1 MKTLPSCSYCHSVD
15 RIYNILFTGQV
26 LSSAISI
33 LSTFCVILTQ
43 FHLISVIYFI
53 VSAYSM
59 SVYCIVG
66 TKIEYAVSVPFYFL
80 KHVTHPQLIAL
91 ILQYD
96 QVYDSICSISW
107 QELSAAQ
114 RKLYSL
120 TLKEAQNAKTIIM
133 LGILPLSV
141 RTALQASCPAGN
153 RAQGS

>member
-1 MKTLPSCSYCHSVD
+1 M
-15 RIYNILFTGQV
+15 
-26 LSSAISI
+26 
-33 LSTFCVILTQ
+33 ILTQ

-66 TKIEYAVSVPFYFL
+66 TKIEYAVSVPL
-80 KHVTHPQLIAL
+80 NLLNHVTHPRLIAL

-141 RTALQASCPAGN
+141 RTALQASCPVGN

>member
-1 MKTLPSCSYCHSVD
+1 M
-15 RIYNILFTGQV
+15 
-26 LSSAISI
+26 
-33 LSTFCVILTQ
+33 
-43 FHLISVIYFI
+43 
-53 VSAYSM
+53 
-59 SVYCIVG
+59 
-66 TKIEYAVSVPFYFL
+66 
-80 KHVTHPQLIAL
+80 THPRLIAL

-107 QELSAAQ
+107 QELSPAQ